1 MSTKNKIES
10 VFIIILFWLIALA
23 LLYLV
28 VIKLRLLVGHN

>member
-1 MSTKNKIES
+1 MGTRNKIPS

-28 VIKLRLLVGHN
+28 FIKFRFLLRQN